1 MMGGPILVTFFVYT
15 SYIFFFQS
23 IYERVFNKCCLL
35 FDPVVH
41 QDCHMFSV
49 VLNVTS
55 QTNRRHNFFLSV
67 HCGLILLNFPI
78 SFPHDQHKF
87 VRSHS

>member
-1 MMGGPILVTFFVYT
+1 MMGGPILVTFFVHT

-23 IYERVFNKCCLL
+23 IYERVFNKCCLW

-49 VLNVTS
+49 VLNVTKLHKPDK
-55 QTNRRHNFFLSV
+55 QEAQFFPVSALWSYT
-67 HCGLILLNFPI
+67 
-78 SFPHDQHKF
+78 SKF
-87 VRSHS
+87 SD